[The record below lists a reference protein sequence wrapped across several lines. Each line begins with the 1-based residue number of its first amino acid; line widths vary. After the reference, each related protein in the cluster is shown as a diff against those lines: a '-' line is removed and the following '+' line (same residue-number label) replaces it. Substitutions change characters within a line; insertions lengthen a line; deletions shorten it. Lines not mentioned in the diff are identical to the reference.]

1 MGGEKSATE
10 SQIIYQTK
18 QKWYDGG
25 ASFRDN
31 LLATCKRNTRK
42 RVQRFGC
49 FSKNKMVK
57 QEKGESFGI
66 PFPLS
71 HSLFKKE
78 MNTMINATAAMS
90 PIIIASVFS
99 TSSSLLLSSPLS
111 MYTHQQYQ
119 TIRINLKL

>member
-25 ASFRDN
+25 
-31 LLATCKRNTRK
+31 
-42 RVQRFGC
+42 VQRFGC